1 MILSSLPKVG
11 DCGRAEVAEWQTR
24 RSQKPMRATS
34 CGFDSRSRHQAT
46 LPAATPAAT
55 TATAQEPPPPNPLEE
70 PELGGENEIAL
81 EMFAFI
87 DCRLFATSAPWNAP
101 GPTYQLLPVLVSMP
115 SNAFAH
121 IVTQP
126 NTIA

>member
-11 DCGRAEVAEWQTR
+11 DYGRAEVAEWQTR

-81 EMFAFI
+81 QMFAFI
-87 DCRLFATSAPWNAP
+87 AGRPFTPRAARHPP
-101 GPTYQLLPVLVSMP
+101 RPP
-115 SNAFAH
+115 
-121 IVTQP
+121 
-126 NTIA
+126 